1 MAGICPEVRHLVRA
15 GVPAVDVLSSVN
27 GHVYDTGVAG
37 RFVTL
42 VITMID
48 SRAHEL
54 TVAIAGHPHA
64 LIRRAGG
71 LVEAIGH
78 DASGLPLGVS
88 RDATYRATQVPL
100 QPGDVVVL
108 FSDGVTDAMNQKN
121 QSFGLD
127 RLRMNLAEAPAGAAG
142 VGESILAA
150 VRDHFAGRSQFDDI
164 TIVCFGREPS

>member
-1 MAGICPEVRHLVRA
+1 
-15 GVPAVDVLSSVN
+15 
-27 GHVYDTGVAG
+27 VYDHGVAG

-48 SRAHEL
+48 SRTHEL
-54 TVAIAGHPHA
+54 TIATAGHPHV

-71 LVEAIGH
+71 LVEELGC
-78 DASGLPLGVS
+78 DGTGLPLGVS

-108 FSDGVTDAMNQKN
+108 FSDGVTDAMDHKS
-121 QSFGLD
+121 QSFGLN
-127 RLRMNLAEAPAGAAG
+127 RLRMILAEAPTGVAG

-164 TIVCFGREPS
+164 TIVCFGRDLS